1 MNKKLILSIFVLA
14 GAPMLLSAA
23 GEARLLRFPL
33 RTEMRSYFRMRA
45 ICIKCLLREVKHNA

>member
-45 ICIKCLLREVKHNA
+45 FV

>member
-23 GEARLLRFPL
+23 GEARLLRFPATNGNL
-33 RTEMRSYFRMRA
+33 VQMFI
-45 ICIKCLLREVKHNA
+45 ICLYK

>member
-23 GEARLLRFPL
+23 GEARLGNG
-33 RTEMRSYFRMRA
+33 SYR
-45 ICIKCLLREVKHNA
+45 